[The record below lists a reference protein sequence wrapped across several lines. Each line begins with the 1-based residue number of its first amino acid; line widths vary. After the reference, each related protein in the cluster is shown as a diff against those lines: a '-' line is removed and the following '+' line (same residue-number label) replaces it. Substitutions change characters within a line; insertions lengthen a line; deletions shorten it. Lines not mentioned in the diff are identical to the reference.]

1 MEHSGETA
9 HGDTF
14 QPCVLSAREAW
25 KRAKIEEDAAVQAEA
40 KTLAKWDKAVKRL
53 LGATS
58 FFQTWV
64 SRHPGASASSYWRV
78 NLTAETRVVYAW
90 MWWNKNVRLKTNVWR
105 GREMTKGVGY

>member
-1 MEHSGETA
+1 MFHISLSSYVCLCKKCISPCCQIKELFKFNSIFGRLEHSGAAA

-58 FFQTWV
+58 FFQFSV
-64 SRHPGASASSYWRV
+64 SRHPGASASSY
-78 NLTAETRVVYAW
+78 
-90 MWWNKNVRLKTNVWR
+90 
-105 GREMTKGVGY
+105 